1 MLVPSNK
8 ASIGLHGAEG
18 PGALQKDQNF
28 DSRYRL
34 GGLQSL
40 AAAEPDKIPTLDRC
54 SCLQTKLPS
63 ACTAP
68 RDRAPS
74 RKIRTS
80 IVVMGLEG
88 CSPLQPRDPIKIPTL
103 DRCLCRQ
110 TMLPSACTAP
120 WDRAPSRK
128 IRTSIVVIGLEGR
141 RPLQPRDP
149 IKIPT
154 LDRCLCRQ
162 TKLPSACTAPRD
174 RTPSKTRL
182 MLRLSF
188 SFEARRC
195 L

>member
-1 MLVPSNK
+1 MLVPPNK
-8 ASIGLHGAEG
+8 SPIGLHGAEA

-54 SCLQTKLPS
+54 LCLQTKLPS

-80 IVVMGLEG
+80 IVV
-88 CSPLQPRDPIKIPTL
+88 
-103 DRCLCRQ
+103 
-110 TMLPSACTAP
+110 
-120 WDRAPSRK
+120 
-128 IRTSIVVIGLEGR
+128 IGLEGR
-141 RPLQPRDP
+141 SPLQPRDP